1 MRILLASLCSLL
13 TGLLIA
19 LAPATAQKPA
29 PLSNQAPCVFIL
41 DGVALKNLRA
51 RIASGSARE
60 PSLDRLR
67 ADADAA
73 MKEPLLS
80 VTEKDRNPPSG
91 DKHDYMSLA
100 PYWWP
105 NPSKPGGLP
114 YIRRDGETNPE
125 IQRVPD
131 HKNFDRLMSDAH
143 TLALAFYLFREERY
157 AARAAELLR
166 HWFLDPSSRMNPN
179 LQFAQAVLGHNEGRG
194 TGLIETR
201 AIGTVADAAG
211 LLASSEAWT
220 AGDQSALVDWC
231 SHFLKWMLE
240 SNNGKDEAAAKNN
253 HGTYYD
259 VQIVALAVF
268 TGNRDLAER
277 VLREVPAKRIAT
289 QIEPD
294 GSQPLEIARTKS
306 LSYSAFNL
314 AAFFELARLGDNV
327 GVDLWDFQSKDGRSI
342 RNALDFL
349 VPFVAG
355 EKQWTSPQIEKYN
368 AAEIIPVLLAASDR
382 YKSPAYREAS
392 RKADPSAPQ
401 SLAALLI
408 AEKHA
413 D

>member
-1 MRILLASLCSLL
+1 MRTASSSFCSLL
-13 TGLLIA
+13 IGLLVA
-19 LAPATAQKPA
+19 LAPTTAQKPA
-29 PLSNQAPCVFIL
+29 PPSNQTPRVFIL

-51 RIASGSARE
+51 RIASGSAGE

-105 NPSKPGGLP
+105 DPSKPGGLP

-131 HKNFDRLMSDAH
+131 HRNFDHLMSNAH
-143 TLALAFYLFREERY
+143 TLALAFYLFRQERY
-157 AARAAELLR
+157 AVRAAELLR
-166 HWFLDPSSRMNPN
+166 HWFFDPSSRMNPN
-179 LQFAQAVLGHNEGRG
+179 LQYAQAVLGHNEGRG

-220 AGDQSALVDWC
+220 AGDQKAIEEWC
-231 SHFLKWMLE
+231 SRFLKWMIE
-240 SNNGKDEAAAKNN
+240 SNNGKEEAAAKNN

-259 VQIVALAVF
+259 VQLVALALF
-268 TGNRDLAER
+268 TGNRDLATR
-277 VLREVPAKRIAT
+277 VLRDVPAKRIAT

-306 LSYSAFNL
+306 LSYSTFNL

-327 GVDLWDFQSKDGRSI
+327 GVDLWDFQTEDGRSV
-342 RNALDFL
+342 RKALDFL

-355 EKQWTSPQIEKYN
+355 EKKWTAPQIEKYN
-368 AAEIIPVLLAASDR
+368 AGEIIPVLLAAADR
-382 YKSPAYREAS
+382 YKSPAYPEAA
-392 RKADPSAPQ
+392 RKADPSALH
-401 SLAALLI
+401 SLEALLI
-408 AEKHA
+408 AQKRA